1 MRTCSRARRHA
12 ETFRFNENQVPNFQ
26 TRPKPVNNPCQIR
39 KHPCEI
45 CNFKT
50 MQRLPLD
57 HRRLRREA
65 REEFLQRRAARP
77 EGAAPP
83 TPAPAS
89 LFSTPS
95 STATLAGTGR
105 SRTVSFSFALK
116 KNDPKLPNSLN
127 SQTRHLR
134 EFNLFLSDV
143 VRVEVLIRLSLW
155 QQSPKA

>member
-1 MRTCSRARRHA
+1 
-12 ETFRFNENQVPNFQ
+12 
-26 TRPKPVNNPCQIR
+26 
-39 KHPCEI
+39 
-45 CNFKT
+45 

-83 TPAPAS
+83 HAS
-89 LFSTPS
+89 TCLIVLDPIVDSDS
-95 STATLAGTGR
+95 DR
-105 SRTVSFSFALK
+105 DRALENSEFLLCIK

-127 SQTRHLR
+127 PQTRHLR